1 MHRIFSLISLAAVLH
16 VVLAGLS
23 ACDDSDSFTTDAGA
37 LLSFSTDTIRFD
49 TVITTV
55 GSSTRRIQV
64 YNPNDKGVRIAMVS
78 LQKGE
83 RTPFRVNVDGTYLE
97 PESGARAYDF
107 EVRGKDSIH
116 VFAEVTVPSWMQDAP
131 FEMTDTLLFMLESG
145 VQQRVILTAVGQDAY
160 MWRGKVIQ
168 ADTVCET
175 VRPIVIYDSLVVAEG
190 ATLTLNPG
198 VQLYFHDGAN
208 LLVRGTLKA
217 AGTHAKPVVF
227 RGDRTDNMFDY
238 LPYDNTPSRWGGIIL
253 YASSMDNTFDY
264 ADIHSASFGIRCDS
278 SATDRTKLTLTNSV
292 LHNIGGEGLGLYHC
306 RSYVSNTQISNTQGN
321 CVSVVGGWTE
331 FLHCTIAQFYPW
343 TAERGD
349 ALYLA
354 NKWLSAPYPLEHAA
368 FRNCLITGYAEDVV
382 MGGLE
387 DPDQNLDYY
396 FGHCLLRTVESDD
409 AVRFVGIVY
418 DKDSNEGGQEK
429 HFRRFDTDNYLY
441 DFRLDSLSAARNIGA
456 KEWAADC
463 PTDYDGQSRLED
475 AAPDAGCYEFKSQ
488 P

>member
-1 MHRIFSLISLAAVLH
+1 
-16 VVLAGLS
+16 
-23 ACDDSDSFTTDAGA
+23 
-37 LLSFSTDTIRFD
+37 
-49 TVITTV
+49 
-55 GSSTRRIQV
+55 
-64 YNPNDKGVRIAMVS
+64 
-78 LQKGE
+78 
-83 RTPFRVNVDGTYLE
+83 
-97 PESGARAYDF
+97 
-107 EVRGKDSIH
+107 
-116 VFAEVTVPSWMQDAP
+116 
-131 FEMTDTLLFMLESG
+131 
-145 VQQRVILTAVGQDAY
+145 
-160 MWRGKVIQ
+160 
-168 ADTVCET
+168 
-175 VRPIVIYDSLVVAEG
+175 
-190 ATLTLNPG
+190 
-198 VQLYFHDGAN
+198 
-208 LLVRGTLKA
+208 
-217 AGTHAKPVVF
+217 
-227 RGDRTDNMFDY
+227 MFDY

-354 NKWLSAPYPLEHAA
+354 NKWLSVPYPLEHAA

-441 DFRLDSLSAARNIGA
+441 DFCLDSLSAARNIGA
-456 KEWAADC
+456 KEWAEDC
-463 PTDYDGQSRLED
+463 PADYDGQSRLED